1 MTRRGLLG
9 LLAVVASLWGC
20 GLSRPSEEL
29 RYRLS
34 VEVDTPQGLKIGS
47 SVIEVRGVK
56 NQDWLTPEARGHR
69 FSFRGEAV
77 AVDLGGGRT
86 LFALLKSESGL
97 SDAGEYPWFAFGK
110 RLAGTRDE
118 LQKMRMM
125 RGWKGETVA
134 MTGTETV
141 RQNGTQQVPARPLLV
156 RFRDITDPKS
166 VERVDPSD
174 LAKSFGAGV
183 KLVRIT
189 LSVTDDPVTSGI
201 ERRLGWLGKYPEPR
215 LDPTYKGS
223 RNPKLSQKLTHGSF
237 VQGAK

>member
-134 MTGTETV
+134 MTGTEQV
-141 RQNGTQQVPARPLLV
+141 RADNELKRVLV
-156 RFRDITDPKS
+156 LPMLVTFKDIADPKS
-166 VERVDPSD
+166 VERVDPAN
-174 LAKSFGAGV
+174 LAANFGAGV
-183 KLVRIT
+183 RLKRIT
-189 LSVTDDPVTSGI
+189 VEVTDEAVTSGVE
-201 ERRLGWLGKYPEPR
+201 ERLPSYGSETGFDVWYKSLPYG
-215 LDPTYKGS
+215 DPKAIS
-223 RNPKLSQKLTHGSF
+223 LSDFQ
-237 VQGAK
+237 QGIK